1 MPLYYLDSGTARS
14 IRLNAAS
21 TTKEPGKSYLSSDS
35 NARDTEGNRNLA
47 DASCFFR
54 NEADDSN
61 RFQIVRNKDGL
72 LAAAPGEYIVFHA
85 PEDNRDSWFIL
96 GTDFNSFYKYL
107 KLGDKWG
114 CIGDRYDDG
123 VMYANL
129 KRHGCWA
136 LGKTSDQVKGILDR
150 GLRLSFGA

>member
-1 MPLYYLDSGTARS
+1 MSPFFIRDSPTKLLTAESIENFIQFVIMPLYYLDSGTARS

-72 LAAAPGEYIVFHA
+72 LAAAPGEYIVFHVSTHIVRDVHA
-85 PEDNRDSWFIL
+85 DPANRP
-96 GTDFNSFYKYL
+96 T
-107 KLGDKWG
+107 
-114 CIGDRYDDG
+114 
-123 VMYANL
+123 
-129 KRHGCWA
+129 
-136 LGKTSDQVKGILDR
+136 
-150 GLRLSFGA
+150 